1 MKVMRSLAAK
11 IRRWLGLDR
20 KPVGKPQGTA

>member
-11 IRRWLGLDR
+11 FRRWLGLDR
-20 KPVGKPQGTA
+20 KPVGKPQGTT